1 MAKDQ
6 FAQFTNKEQLLNIK
20 PLFDRV
26 VIRRAEMESAKT
38 ASGIVLP
45 GSALEIPNHG
55 TVVAI
60 GPGRVLD
67 NGDVL
72 PMTTKVGDV
81 VTFGLLHANTFIKH
95 EGEDLIVMP
104 ESDIIA
110 ILS

>member
-1 MAKDQ
+1 M
-6 FAQFTNKEQLLNIK
+6 NIR

-26 VIRRAEMESAKT
+26 VIRRTEMQQAKT

-45 GSALEIPNHG
+45 GSALEIPNDG

-72 PMTTKVGDV
+72 PMTVQVGDR

-95 EGEDLIVMP
+95 EGEELIVMP
-104 ESDIIA
+104 ETDIIA
-110 ILS
+110 VLS

>member
-1 MAKDQ
+1 M
-6 FAQFTNKEQLLNIK
+6 NIR

-26 VIRRAEMESAKT
+26 VIRRSEMQSAKT

-45 GSALEIPNHG
+45 GSAVEIPNDG
-55 TVVAI
+55 IVVAI

-72 PMTTKVGDV
+72 AMNVKVGDR
-81 VTFGLLHANTFIKH
+81 VTFGHLHANTFIKH